1 MHSSIRIAIVLTL
14 SLIWITQLS
23 FSPMLLS
30 VIFAI
35 CIGCLWYFMKSTGNH
50 FPKWAIYILT
60 LAALAV
66 TFWSYQSFLGV
77 EAGVAVLSIFLFAK
91 ASETKTQRDVII
103 LFNFALFVAAS
114 MFLHSQSFMTAVMV
128 LLCLLSCLL
137 GLYRVQTHYFASE
150 NSNRMALRQDAKHVI
165 KFVGLALPFF
175 VLLFI
180 FFPRLP
186 PLWHIPIPENKAVT
200 GMSDSMSP
208 GDIVQLSQSSHLAF
222 RIIGDVTQL
231 PNRSELYWRAMVLD
245 QYDGQKWTSSFINQQ
260 SISDDTL
267 TQIST
272 SKKWNYQY
280 LPADAAIPWIM
291 GLEYS
296 QPLERRYQL
305 RQDWSIQ
312 AYRQVQRVEPIS
324 LQWMGNVQLTQTKL
338 SNVQRSINL
347 KAPEQID
354 LKAQQFAQQLFKQ
367 SNDNPNRYI
376 QNVLQWYRNNG
387 FSYTLQPGLLGQ
399 HRIDEFLFQSKQGFC
414 EHYASSFAMLMRY
427 VGIPARIVVGYQG
440 GQSSPD
446 AKSWEVRQLDAHA
459 WTEVFVDGRWN
470 RYDPTAMIAPQRIE
484 QGMQDLMSQ
493 DASVWGDSSRWHV
506 QRYSVLNK
514 MRIWSDYASYQWQSK
529 VVGYNAETQ
538 RGWLQ
543 KLGLQSSYSLVL
555 LIMISIGGL
564 VLLYWGVIFWH
575 KRAQTSEYDIVVQSF
590 SRSLIAEQRKQDAE
604 TVNKWLLSL
613 AQDVKP
619 EQQVLFHQ
627 AADYYQQMRYSNTL
641 NSKNIQQFKRML
653 KTCASALKNKK

>member
-23 FSPMLLS
+23 FSPVLLS

-60 LAALAV
+60 LVALAV

-91 ASETKTQRDVII
+91 ALETKTQRDVII

-137 GLYRVQTHYFASE
+137 GLYRVQTHFFASE
-150 NSNRMALRQDAKHVI
+150 NSNRLALRQDAKHVI

-200 GMSDSMSP
+200 GMSDTMSP
-208 GDIVQLSQSSHLAF
+208 GDIAQLSQSSHLAF

-260 SISDDTL
+260 SIADDTL
-267 TQIST
+267 TQIAT

-280 LPADAAIPWIM
+280 LPADVAIPWIM
-291 GLEYS
+291 ALEYS
-296 QPLERRYQL
+296 KPLERRYQL

-312 AYRQVQRVEPIS
+312 AYRQVQRVEPIA
-324 LQWMGNVQLTQTKL
+324 LQWMGNVQFSQSEL
-338 SNVQRSINL
+338 SKIQRSINL
-347 KAPEQID
+347 KAPEHMD
-354 LKAQQFAQQLFKQ
+354 LKAQQLAQQLFKQ
-367 SNDNPNRYI
+367 SDENPKRYI

-414 EHYASSFAMLMRY
+414 EHYASSFVMLMRY
-427 VGIPARIVVGYQG
+427 AGIPARIVVGYQG
-440 GQSSPD
+440 GQPSPD

-493 DASVWGDSSRWHV
+493 DASVWGESSRWNV

-543 KLGLQSSYSLVL
+543 KLGLQSSYALVL

-564 VLLYWGVIFWH
+564 VLLYWGVIFWC

-590 SRSLIAEQRKQDAE
+590 SRSLVAEQRKQDAE
-604 TVNKWLLSL
+604 TVNKWLLRL

-619 EQQVLFHQ
+619 EQQVLFKQ
-627 AADYYQQMRYSNTL
+627 AGDYYQQMRYSNRL
-641 NSKNIQQFKRML
+641 NSKSIQQFKQML

>member
-23 FSPMLLS
+23 FSPVLLS

-60 LAALAV
+60 LVALAV

-91 ASETKTQRDVII
+91 ALETKTQRDVII

-114 MFLHSQSFMTAVMV
+114 MFLHSQSFMTAAMV

-137 GLYRVQTHYFASE
+137 GLYRVQTHSFASE
-150 NSNRMALRQDAKHVI
+150 DSNRMALRQDAKHVI

-208 GDIVQLSQSSHLAF
+208 GDIAQLSQSSHLAF

-245 QYDGQKWTSSFINQQ
+245 QYDGQKWTGSLINQQ
-260 SISDDTL
+260 SIANETL
-267 TQIST
+267 GQISA

-440 GQSSPD
+440 GQPSPD

-604 TVNKWLLSL
+604 TVNKWLLRL

>member
-23 FSPMLLS
+23 FSPVLLS

-60 LAALAV
+60 ITALAV

-91 ASETKTQRDVII
+91 ALETKTQRDVII

-114 MFLHSQSFMTAVMV
+114 MFLHSQSFMAAAMV

-137 GLYRVQTHYFASE
+137 GLYRVQTHPFASE

-208 GDIVQLSQSSHLAF
+208 GDIAQLSQSSHLAF

-260 SISDDTL
+260 GIADDTL
-267 TQIST
+267 THIST

-280 LPADAAIPWIM
+280 LPADVAIPWIM
-291 GLEYS
+291 ALEYS

-312 AYRQVQRVEPIS
+312 AYRQVQRVEPIA
-324 LQWMGNVQLTQTKL
+324 LQWMGNVQFSQSELSKL
-338 SNVQRSINL
+338 QRSINL
-347 KAPEQID
+347 KAPEHMD
-354 LKAQQFAQQLFKQ
+354 LKAQQLAQQLFKQ
-367 SNDNPNRYI
+367 SDENPKRFI
-376 QNVLQWYRNNG
+376 QNILQWYRNNG

-414 EHYASSFAMLMRY
+414 EHYASSFVMLMRY
-427 VGIPARIVVGYQG
+427 AGIPARIVVGYQG
-440 GQSSPD
+440 GQPSPD

-459 WTEVFVDGRWN
+459 WTEVFVDGRWK

-493 DASVWGDSSRWHV
+493 DASVWGESSRWNV

-514 MRIWSDYASYQWQSK
+514 IRIWSDYASYQWQSK
-529 VVGYNAETQ
+529 VVGYNAEAQ

-543 KLGLQSSYSLVL
+543 KLGLQSTYSLVL
-555 LIMISIGGL
+555 LIIISIGGL
-564 VLLYWGVIFWH
+564 VLLYWWVIFCR
-575 KRAQTSEYDIVVQSF
+575 KRAQTSEYDIVIQSF
-590 SRSLIAEQRKQDAE
+590 SRSLTTEQRKQDAE
-604 TVNKWLLSL
+604 TVNKWLLRL

-619 EQQVLFHQ
+619 EQQVLFKQ
-627 AADYYQQMRYSNTL
+627 AADYYQQMRYSNRL
-641 NSKNIQQFKRML
+641 NSKNIQQFKRVL

>member
-14 SLIWITQLS
+14 SLIWVTQLS
-23 FSPMLLS
+23 FSPVLLS

-35 CIGCLWYFMKSTGNH
+35 CIGCLWNFMQSAGNH

-77 EAGVAVLSIFLFAK
+77 EAGVAILSIFLFAK
-91 ASETKTQRDVII
+91 ALETKTQRDVII

-114 MFLHSQSFMTAVMV
+114 MFLHSQSFMMAAMV

-137 GLYRVQTHYFASE
+137 GLYRVQTSFFVSQ
-150 NSNRMALRQDAKHVI
+150 NSSSLALKQDAKHVI

-175 VLLFI
+175 VLLFM

-208 GDIVQLSQSSHLAF
+208 GDIAQLSQSSHLAF
-222 RIIGDVTQL
+222 RIIGDVSQL
-231 PNRSELYWRAMVLD
+231 PKRSELYWRAMVLD

-260 SISDDTL
+260 SIANETL
-267 TQIST
+267 GQISA

-440 GQSSPD
+440 GQLSPD

-459 WTEVFVDGRWN
+459 WTEVFVDGHWK

-493 DASVWGDSSRWHV
+493 DTRVWGESSRWNI

-564 VLLYWGVIFWH
+564 VLLYWFAIFWR
-575 KRAQTSEYDIVVQSF
+575 KRAQISEYDLAILHF
-590 SRSLIAEQRKQDAE
+590 SKSLTAEQRKQNAE
-604 TVNKWLLSL
+604 TVNQWLLRL
-613 AQDVKP
+613 AQEVKP
-619 EQQVLFHQ
+619 EQQVLFKQ
-627 AADYYQQMRYSNTL
+627 AADYYQQIRYFNRL
-641 NSKNIQQFKRML
+641 NAKNIQQFKRML
-653 KTCASALKNKK
+653 KTCTSALKNKK

>member
-208 GDIVQLSQSSHLAF
+208 GDIAQLSQSSHLAF

-312 AYRQVQRVEPIS
+312 AYRQVQRVEPIA
-324 LQWMGNVQLTQTKL
+324 LQWMGNVQFAQSEL

-347 KAPEQID
+347 KAPEHMD
-354 LKAQQFAQQLFKQ
+354 LKAQQLAQQLFKQ
-367 SNDNPNRYI
+367 SDENPKRYI

-414 EHYASSFAMLMRY
+414 EHYASSFVMLMRY
-427 VGIPARIVVGYQG
+427 AGIPARIVVGYQG
-440 GQSSPD
+440 GQPSPN

>member
-1 MHSSIRIAIVLTL
+1 MHSSIRIAIILTL

-23 FSPMLLS
+23 FSPVLLS

-60 LAALAV
+60 FVALAV

-77 EAGVAVLSIFLFAK
+77 EAGVAVLCIFLFAK
-91 ASETKTQRDVII
+91 ALETKTQRDVII

-114 MFLHSQSFMTAVMV
+114 MFLHSQSFMTAAMV

-137 GLYRVQTHYFASE
+137 GLYRVQTPTFASE

-208 GDIVQLSQSSHLAF
+208 GDIAQLSQSSHLAF

-245 QYDGQKWTSSFINQQ
+245 QYNGQKWTGSLINQQ
-260 SISDDTL
+260 SIANETL
-267 TQIST
+267 GQISA

-414 EHYASSFAMLMRY
+414 EHYASSFTMLMRY

-440 GQSSPD
+440 GQPSPD

-575 KRAQTSEYDIVVQSF
+575 KRAQTSEYDMVVQSF

-604 TVNKWLLSL
+604 TVNKWLLRL

>member
-1 MHSSIRIAIVLTL
+1 
-14 SLIWITQLS
+14 
-23 FSPMLLS
+23 
-30 VIFAI
+30 
-35 CIGCLWYFMKSTGNH
+35 
-50 FPKWAIYILT
+50 
-60 LAALAV
+60 
-66 TFWSYQSFLGV
+66 
-77 EAGVAVLSIFLFAK
+77 
-91 ASETKTQRDVII
+91 
-103 LFNFALFVAAS
+103 
-114 MFLHSQSFMTAVMV
+114 MV

-137 GLYRVQTHYFASE
+137 GLYRVQTHAFASE
-150 NSNRMALRQDAKHVI
+150 KSNRMALRQDAKHVI

-208 GDIVQLSQSSHLAF
+208 GDIAQLSQSSHLAF

-260 SISDDTL
+260 RISDDTL

-280 LPADAAIPWIM
+280 LPADVAIPWIM
-291 GLEYS
+291 ALEYS

-312 AYRQVQRVEPIS
+312 AYRQVQRVEPIA
-324 LQWMGNVQLTQTKL
+324 LQWMGNVQFSQSEL
-338 SNVQRSINL
+338 SKIQRSINL
-347 KAPEQID
+347 KAPEHMD
-354 LKAQQFAQQLFKQ
+354 LEAQQFAQQLFSQ
-367 SNDNPNRYI
+367 SEQNPKRYI

-414 EHYASSFAMLMRY
+414 EHYASSFVMLMRY
-427 VGIPARIVVGYQG
+427 AGIPARIVVGYQG
-440 GQSSPD
+440 GQPSPD

-459 WTEVFVDGRWN
+459 WTEVFVDGRWK

-493 DASVWGDSSRWHV
+493 DARLWGESSRWHV

-543 KLGLQSSYSLVL
+543 KLGLESSYSLVL

-564 VLLYWGVIFWH
+564 VLLYWWGIFWH
-575 KRAQTSEYDIVVQSF
+575 KRAQTSEYDMVIQSF
-590 SRSLIAEQRKQDAE
+590 SRSLTTDQRKQDAE
-604 TVNKWLLSL
+604 TVNKWLLRL
-613 AQDVKP
+613 AQDVKS

-627 AADYYQQMRYSNTL
+627 AADYYQQMRYSNRL
-641 NSKNIQQFKRML
+641 NSKNIQQFKRVL

>member
-1 MHSSIRIAIVLTL
+1 MHSSIRIAIILTL

-23 FSPMLLS
+23 FSPVLLS

-60 LAALAV
+60 FVALAV

-77 EAGVAVLSIFLFAK
+77 EAGVAVLCIFLFAK
-91 ASETKTQRDVII
+91 ALETKTQRDVII

-114 MFLHSQSFMTAVMV
+114 MFLHSQSFMTAAMV

-137 GLYRVQTHYFASE
+137 GLYRVQTHTFASE

-208 GDIVQLSQSSHLAF
+208 GDIAQLSQSSHLAF

-245 QYDGQKWTSSFINQQ
+245 QYNGQKWTGSLINQQ
-260 SISDDTL
+260 SIANETL
-267 TQIST
+267 GQISA

-440 GQSSPD
+440 GQPSPD

-604 TVNKWLLSL
+604 TVNKWLLRL

>member
-23 FSPMLLS
+23 FSPVLLS

-91 ASETKTQRDVII
+91 ALETKTQRDVII
-103 LFNFALFVAAS
+103 LFNFTLFVAAS

-137 GLYRVQTHYFASE
+137 GLYRVQTHAFASE

-186 PLWHIPIPENKAVT
+186 PLWHIPIADNKAVT

-208 GDIVQLSQSSHLAF
+208 GDIAQLSQSSNLAF
-222 RIIGDVTQL
+222 RIIGDVSQL
-231 PNRSELYWRAMVLD
+231 PKRSELYWRAMVLD
-245 QYDGQKWTSSFINQQ
+245 QYDGQKWTGSLINQQ
-260 SISDDTL
+260 SIANETL
-267 TQIST
+267 GQISA

-440 GQSSPD
+440 GQPSPD

-493 DASVWGDSSRWHV
+493 DTSVWGDSSRWHV

-604 TVNKWLLSL
+604 TVNKWLLRL

>member
-1 MHSSIRIAIVLTL
+1 MLWQN
-14 SLIWITQLS
+14 WINKRFQ
-23 FSPMLLS
+23 F
-30 VIFAI
+30 
-35 CIGCLWYFMKSTGNH
+35 
-50 FPKWAIYILT
+50 
-60 LAALAV
+60 
-66 TFWSYQSFLGV
+66 
-77 EAGVAVLSIFLFAK
+77 
-91 ASETKTQRDVII
+91 
-103 LFNFALFVAAS
+103 
-114 MFLHSQSFMTAVMV
+114 
-128 LLCLLSCLL
+128 
-137 GLYRVQTHYFASE
+137 
-150 NSNRMALRQDAKHVI
+150 
-165 KFVGLALPFF
+165 
-175 VLLFI
+175 
-180 FFPRLP
+180 
-186 PLWHIPIPENKAVT
+186 KAVT

-208 GDIVQLSQSSHLAF
+208 GDIAQLSQSSQLAF
-222 RIIGDVTQL
+222 RIIGDVRQL
-231 PNRSELYWRAMVLD
+231 PDRSELYWRAMVLD

-280 LPADAAIPWIM
+280 LPADVAIPWIM
-291 GLEYS
+291 ALEYS

-312 AYRQVQRVEPIS
+312 ASRQVQRVEPIS

-440 GQSSPD
+440 GQPSPD

-604 TVNKWLLSL
+604 TVNKWLLRL

>member
-23 FSPMLLS
+23 FSPVLLS

-60 LAALAV
+60 LVALAV

-91 ASETKTQRDVII
+91 ALETKTQRDVII

-137 GLYRVQTHYFASE
+137 GLYRVQTHAFASE

-208 GDIVQLSQSSHLAF
+208 GDIAKLSQSSHLAF
-222 RIIGDVTQL
+222 RIIGDVRQL
-231 PNRSELYWRAMVLD
+231 PKRSELYWRAMVLD

-260 SISDDTL
+260 RISDDTL

-367 SNDNPNRYI
+367 SNANPNRYI

-440 GQSSPD
+440 GQLSPD

-459 WTEVFVDGRWN
+459 WTEVFVDGRWK
-470 RYDPTAMIAPQRIE
+470 RYDPTAKIAPQRIE

-493 DASVWGDSSRWHV
+493 DASVWGESSRWNV

-514 MRIWSDYASYQWQSK
+514 IRIWSDYASYQWQSK

-555 LIMISIGGL
+555 LIMISISGL
-564 VLLYWGVIFWH
+564 VLLYWWVIFWR
-575 KRAQTSEYDIVVQSF
+575 KRAQTSEYDMVVQSF
-590 SRSLIAEQRKQDAE
+590 YRSLTAEQRKQNAE
-604 TVNKWLLSL
+604 TVNQWLLRL
-613 AQDVKP
+613 AREVKP

-627 AADYYQQMRYSNTL
+627 AADSYQQMRYSNTL
-641 NSKNIQQFKRML
+641 NSKNIGL
-653 KTCASALKNKK
+653 TH

>member
-1 MHSSIRIAIVLTL
+1 MHSSIRIAIILTL

-23 FSPMLLS
+23 FSPVLLS

-60 LAALAV
+60 FVALAV

-77 EAGVAVLSIFLFAK
+77 EAGVAVLCIFLFAK
-91 ASETKTQRDVII
+91 ALETKTQRDVII

-114 MFLHSQSFMTAVMV
+114 MFLHSQSFMTAAMV

-137 GLYRVQTHYFASE
+137 GLYRVQTHTFASE

-208 GDIVQLSQSSHLAF
+208 GDIAQLSQSSHLAF

-245 QYDGQKWTSSFINQQ
+245 QYNGQKWTGSLINQQ
-260 SISDDTL
+260 SIANETL
-267 TQIST
+267 GQISA

-312 AYRQVQRVEPIS
+312 AYRQVQRVEPIA
-324 LQWMGNVQLTQTKL
+324 LQWMGNVQFAQSEL

-347 KAPEQID
+347 KAPEHMD
-354 LKAQQFAQQLFKQ
+354 LKAQQLAQQLFKQ
-367 SNDNPNRYI
+367 SDENPKRYI

-414 EHYASSFAMLMRY
+414 EHYASSFVMLMRY
-427 VGIPARIVVGYQG
+427 AGIPARIVVGYQG
-440 GQSSPD
+440 GQPSPD

-564 VLLYWGVIFWH
+564 VLLYWGVIFWC

-590 SRSLIAEQRKQDAE
+590 SRNLVAEQRKQDAE
-604 TVNKWLLSL
+604 TVNKWLLRL

>member
-23 FSPMLLS
+23 FSPVLLS

-91 ASETKTQRDVII
+91 ALETKTQRDVII
-103 LFNFALFVAAS
+103 LFNFTLFVAAS

-137 GLYRVQTHYFASE
+137 GLYRVQTHAFASE

-208 GDIVQLSQSSHLAF
+208 GDIAQLSQSSHLAF

-280 LPADAAIPWIM
+280 LPADVAIPWIM
-291 GLEYS
+291 ALEYS

-312 AYRQVQRVEPIS
+312 AYRQVQRVEPIA
-324 LQWMGNVQLTQTKL
+324 LQWMGNVQFSQSEL
-338 SNVQRSINL
+338 SKIQRSINL
-347 KAPEQID
+347 KAPEHMD
-354 LKAQQFAQQLFKQ
+354 LKAQQLAQQLFKQ
-367 SNDNPNRYI
+367 SDENPKRYI

-414 EHYASSFAMLMRY
+414 EHYASSF
-427 VGIPARIVVGYQG
+427 
-440 GQSSPD
+440 
-446 AKSWEVRQLDAHA
+446 
-459 WTEVFVDGRWN
+459 
-470 RYDPTAMIAPQRIE
+470 
-484 QGMQDLMSQ
+484 
-493 DASVWGDSSRWHV
+493 
-506 QRYSVLNK
+506 
-514 MRIWSDYASYQWQSK
+514 
-529 VVGYNAETQ
+529 
-538 RGWLQ
+538 
-543 KLGLQSSYSLVL
+543 
-555 LIMISIGGL
+555 
-564 VLLYWGVIFWH
+564 
-575 KRAQTSEYDIVVQSF
+575 
-590 SRSLIAEQRKQDAE
+590 
-604 TVNKWLLSL
+604 
-613 AQDVKP
+613 
-619 EQQVLFHQ
+619 
-627 AADYYQQMRYSNTL
+627 
-641 NSKNIQQFKRML
+641 
-653 KTCASALKNKK
+653 

>member
-23 FSPMLLS
+23 FSPVLLS

-60 LAALAV
+60 LVALAV

-91 ASETKTQRDVII
+91 ALETKTQRDVII

-137 GLYRVQTHYFASE
+137 GLYRVQTHAFASE

-208 GDIVQLSQSSHLAF
+208 GDIAQLSQSSHLAF
-222 RIIGDVTQL
+222 RIIGNVTQL

-245 QYDGQKWTSSFINQQ
+245 QYDGQKWTSSFLNQQ
-260 SISDDTL
+260 GISDETL

-440 GQSSPD
+440 GQPSPD

-604 TVNKWLLSL
+604 TVNKWLLRL

>member
-23 FSPMLLS
+23 FSPVLLS

-60 LAALAV
+60 IIALAV

-91 ASETKTQRDVII
+91 ALETKTQRDVII

-114 MFLHSQSFMTAVMV
+114 MFLHSQSFMTAAMV

-137 GLYRVQTHYFASE
+137 GLYRVQTHSFASE

-208 GDIVQLSQSSHLAF
+208 GDIAQLSQSSHLAF

-231 PNRSELYWRAMVLD
+231 PNRSQLYWRAMVLD

-260 SISDDTL
+260 GISDDTL

-280 LPADAAIPWIM
+280 LPADVAIPWIM
-291 GLEYS
+291 ALEYS

-312 AYRQVQRVEPIS
+312 AYRQVQRVEPIA
-324 LQWMGNVQLTQTKL
+324 LQWMGNVQFSQSELSKL
-338 SNVQRSINL
+338 QRSINL
-347 KAPEQID
+347 KAPEHVD
-354 LKAQQFAQQLFKQ
+354 LKAQQLAQQLFKQ
-367 SNDNPNRYI
+367 SDENPKRFI
-376 QNVLQWYRNNG
+376 QNILQWYRNNG

-414 EHYASSFAMLMRY
+414 EHYASSFVMLMRY
-427 VGIPARIVVGYQG
+427 AGIPARIVVGYQG
-440 GQSSPD
+440 GQPSPD

-459 WTEVFVDGRWN
+459 WTEVFVDGRWK

-493 DASVWGDSSRWHV
+493 DASVWGESSRWNV

-514 MRIWSDYASYQWQSK
+514 IRIWSDYASYQWQSK
-529 VVGYNAETQ
+529 VVGYNAEAQ

-543 KLGLQSSYSLVL
+543 KLGLQSTYSLVL
-555 LIMISIGGL
+555 LIIISIGGL
-564 VLLYWGVIFWH
+564 VLLYWWVIFCR
-575 KRAQTSEYDIVVQSF
+575 KRAQTSEYDIVIQSF
-590 SRSLIAEQRKQDAE
+590 SRSLTTEQRKQDAE
-604 TVNKWLLSL
+604 TVNQWLLRL

-619 EQQVLFHQ
+619 EQQVLFKQ
-627 AADYYQQMRYSNTL
+627 AGDYYQKIRYSNTL

-653 KTCASALKNKK
+653 KTCASTLKNKK

>member
-1 MHSSIRIAIVLTL
+1 
-14 SLIWITQLS
+14 
-23 FSPMLLS
+23 
-30 VIFAI
+30 
-35 CIGCLWYFMKSTGNH
+35 
-50 FPKWAIYILT
+50 
-60 LAALAV
+60 
-66 TFWSYQSFLGV
+66 
-77 EAGVAVLSIFLFAK
+77 
-91 ASETKTQRDVII
+91 
-103 LFNFALFVAAS
+103 
-114 MFLHSQSFMTAVMV
+114 
-128 LLCLLSCLL
+128 
-137 GLYRVQTHYFASE
+137 
-150 NSNRMALRQDAKHVI
+150 
-165 KFVGLALPFF
+165 
-175 VLLFI
+175 
-180 FFPRLP
+180 
-186 PLWHIPIPENKAVT
+186 
-200 GMSDSMSP
+200 
-208 GDIVQLSQSSHLAF
+208 
-222 RIIGDVTQL
+222 
-231 PNRSELYWRAMVLD
+231 
-245 QYDGQKWTSSFINQQ
+245 
-260 SISDDTL
+260 
-267 TQIST
+267 
-272 SKKWNYQY
+272 
-280 LPADAAIPWIM
+280 
-291 GLEYS
+291 
-296 QPLERRYQL
+296 
-305 RQDWSIQ
+305 
-312 AYRQVQRVEPIS
+312 
-324 LQWMGNVQLTQTKL
+324 LTQTKL

-440 GQSSPD
+440 GQPSPD

-604 TVNKWLLSL
+604 TVNKWLLRL

>member
-23 FSPMLLS
+23 FSPVLLS

-60 LAALAV
+60 LVALAV

-91 ASETKTQRDVII
+91 ALETKTQRDVII

-208 GDIVQLSQSSHLAF
+208 GDIAQLSQSSHLAF

-280 LPADAAIPWIM
+280 LPADVAIPWIM
-291 GLEYS
+291 ALEYS

-312 AYRQVQRVEPIS
+312 AYRQVQRVEPIA
-324 LQWMGNVQLTQTKL
+324 LQWMGNVQVSQSEL
-338 SNVQRSINL
+338 SKVQRSINL
-347 KAPEQID
+347 KAPEHMD
-354 LKAQQFAQQLFKQ
+354 LKAQQLAQQLFKQ
-367 SNDNPNRYI
+367 SDENPKRYI
-376 QNVLQWYRNNG
+376 QNVLGWYRNNG

-414 EHYASSFAMLMRY
+414 EHYASSFVMLMRY
-427 VGIPARIVVGYQG
+427 AGIPARIVVGYQG
-440 GQSSPD
+440 GQPSPD

-459 WTEVFVDGRWN
+459 WTEVFVDGRWK

-493 DASVWGDSSRWHV
+493 DASVWGESSRWNV

-543 KLGLQSSYSLVL
+543 KLGLESSYSLVL

-564 VLLYWGVIFWH
+564 VLLYWCVIFWR
-575 KRAQTSEYDIVVQSF
+575 KRAQTSEYDIVIQSF
-590 SRSLIAEQRKQDAE
+590 SRSLTTEQRKQDAE
-604 TVNKWLLSL
+604 TVNQWLLCL

-619 EQQVLFHQ
+619 EQQVLFKQ
-627 AADYYQQMRYSNTL
+627 AADYYQQMRYSNRL

>member
-1 MHSSIRIAIVLTL
+1 
-14 SLIWITQLS
+14 
-23 FSPMLLS
+23 MLLS

-91 ASETKTQRDVII
+91 ALETKTQRDVII
-103 LFNFALFVAAS
+103 LFNFTLFVAAS

-137 GLYRVQTHYFASE
+137 GLYRVQTHAFASE

-186 PLWHIPIPENKAVT
+186 PLWHIPIADNKAVT

-208 GDIVQLSQSSHLAF
+208 GDIAQLSQSSNLAF
-222 RIIGDVTQL
+222 RIIGDVSQL
-231 PNRSELYWRAMVLD
+231 PKRSELYWRAMVLD
-245 QYDGQKWTSSFINQQ
+245 QYDGQKWTGSLINQQ
-260 SISDDTL
+260 SIANETL
-267 TQIST
+267 GQISA

-280 LPADAAIPWIM
+280 LPADAAISWIM

-440 GQSSPD
+440 GQPSPD

-493 DASVWGDSSRWHV
+493 DTSVWGDSSRWHV

-604 TVNKWLLSL
+604 TVNKWLLRL

>member
-23 FSPMLLS
+23 FSPVLLS

-60 LAALAV
+60 LVALAV

-91 ASETKTQRDVII
+91 ALETKTQRDVII

-114 MFLHSQSFMTAVMV
+114 MFLHSQSFMTAAMV

-137 GLYRVQTHYFASE
+137 GLYRVQTHAFASE

-208 GDIVQLSQSSHLAF
+208 GDIAQLSQSSHLAF

-245 QYDGQKWTSSFINQQ
+245 QYNGQKWTGSLINQQ
-260 SISDDTL
+260 SIANETL
-267 TQIST
+267 GQISA

-440 GQSSPD
+440 GQPSPD

-604 TVNKWLLSL
+604 TVNKWLLRL

>member
-1 MHSSIRIAIVLTL
+1 
-14 SLIWITQLS
+14 
-23 FSPMLLS
+23 
-30 VIFAI
+30 
-35 CIGCLWYFMKSTGNH
+35 MKSTGNH

-60 LAALAV
+60 LVALAV

-91 ASETKTQRDVII
+91 ALETKTQRDVII

-114 MFLHSQSFMTAVMV
+114 MFLHSQSFMTAAMV

-137 GLYRVQTHYFASE
+137 GLYRVQTHAFASE

-208 GDIVQLSQSSHLAF
+208 GDIAQLSQSSHLAF

-280 LPADAAIPWIM
+280 LPADVTIPWIM
-291 GLEYS
+291 ALEYS

-312 AYRQVQRVEPIS
+312 AYRQVQRVEPIA
-324 LQWMGNVQLTQTKL
+324 LQWMGNVQFSQSEL
-338 SNVQRSINL
+338 SKIQRSINL
-347 KAPEQID
+347 KAPEHMD
-354 LKAQQFAQQLFKQ
+354 LKAQQLAQQLFKQ
-367 SNDNPNRYI
+367 SDENPKRYI

-414 EHYASSFAMLMRY
+414 EHYASSFVMLMRY
-427 VGIPARIVVGYQG
+427 AGIPARIVVGYQG
-440 GQSSPD
+440 GQPSPD

-459 WTEVFVDGRWN
+459 WTEVFVDGRWK

-493 DASVWGDSSRWHV
+493 DTSVWGESSRWHV

-555 LIMISIGGL
+555 LIIMSIGGL
-564 VLLYWGVIFWH
+564 VLLYWHVISWH

-604 TVNKWLLSL
+604 TVNQWLLRL
-613 AQDVKP
+613 AREVKP

-627 AADYYQQMRYSNTL
+627 AADSYQQMRYSNTL

>member
-23 FSPMLLS
+23 FSPVFLS

-60 LAALAV
+60 LVALVV
-66 TFWSYQSFLGV
+66 TFGSYQSFLGV
-77 EAGVAVLSIFLFAK
+77 EAGIAVLSIFLFAK
-91 ASETKTQRDVII
+91 ALETKTQRDVII

-114 MFLHSQSFMTAVMV
+114 MFLHSQSFITAVMV
-128 LLCLLSCLL
+128 VLCLLSCLL
-137 GLYRVQTHYFASE
+137 GLYRVQVSFFTTETS
-150 NSNRMALRQDAKHVI
+150 SSIALRQDVKHVV
-165 KFVGLALPFF
+165 KFVGVAIPFF
-175 VLLFI
+175 ILLFL

-208 GDIVQLSQSSHLAF
+208 GDIAQLSQSSQLAF
-222 RIIGDVTQL
+222 RIIGDVRQL
-231 PNRSELYWRAMVLD
+231 PDRSELYWRAMVLD
-245 QYDGQKWTSSFINQQ
+245 QYNGQKWTGSLINQQ
-260 SISDDTL
+260 SIANETL
-267 TQIST
+267 GQISA

-440 GQSSPD
+440 GQPSPD

-604 TVNKWLLSL
+604 TVNKWLLRL

>member
-23 FSPMLLS
+23 FSPVLLS

-60 LAALAV
+60 LVALAV

-91 ASETKTQRDVII
+91 ALETKTQRDVII

-114 MFLHSQSFMTAVMV
+114 MFLNSQSFMTAVMV

-137 GLYRVQTHYFASE
+137 GLYRVQTHSFASE

-208 GDIVQLSQSSHLAF
+208 GDIAQLSQSSHLAF

-267 TQIST
+267 THIST

-280 LPADAAIPWIM
+280 LPADVGIPWIM
-291 GLEYS
+291 ALEYS

-312 AYRQVQRVEPIS
+312 AYRQVQRVEPIA
-324 LQWMGNVQLTQTKL
+324 LQWMGNVQFAQSEL

-347 KAPEQID
+347 KAPEHMD
-354 LKAQQFAQQLFKQ
+354 LKAQQLAQQLFKQ
-367 SNDNPNRYI
+367 SDENPKRYI

-414 EHYASSFAMLMRY
+414 EHYASSFVMLMRY
-427 VGIPARIVVGYQG
+427 AGIPARIVVGYQG
-440 GQSSPD
+440 GQPSPD

-459 WTEVFVDGRWN
+459 WTEVFVDGRWK
-470 RYDPTAMIAPQRIE
+470 RYDPTAKIAPQRIE

-493 DASVWGDSSRWHV
+493 DASVWGESSRWNV

-514 MRIWSDYASYQWQSK
+514 IRIWSDYASYQWQSK

-604 TVNKWLLSL
+604 TVNKWLLRL

>member
-23 FSPMLLS
+23 FSPVLLS

-60 LAALAV
+60 LVALAV

-91 ASETKTQRDVII
+91 ALETKTQRDVII

-114 MFLHSQSFMTAVMV
+114 MFLHSQSFMTAAMV

-137 GLYRVQTHYFASE
+137 GLYRVQTHAFASE

-208 GDIVQLSQSSHLAF
+208 GDIAQLSQSSHLAF

-245 QYDGQKWTSSFINQQ
+245 QYNGQKWTGSLINQQ
-260 SISDDTL
+260 SIANETL
-267 TQIST
+267 GQISA

-440 GQSSPD
+440 GQPSPD

-459 WTEVFVDGRWN
+459 WTEVFVDGHWK

-604 TVNKWLLSL
+604 TVNKWLLRL

>member
-23 FSPMLLS
+23 FSPVLLS

-60 LAALAV
+60 LVALAV

-91 ASETKTQRDVII
+91 ALETKTQRDVII

-137 GLYRVQTHYFASE
+137 GLYRVQTHAFASE
-150 NSNRMALRQDAKHVI
+150 KSNRMALRQDAKHVI

-208 GDIVQLSQSSHLAF
+208 GDIAQLSQSSHLAF

-280 LPADAAIPWIM
+280 LSADVAIPWIM
-291 GLEYS
+291 ALEYS

-312 AYRQVQRVEPIS
+312 AYRQVQRVEPIA
-324 LQWMGNVQLTQTKL
+324 LQWMGNVEFSQSELSKL
-338 SNVQRSINL
+338 QRSINL
-347 KAPEQID
+347 KAPEHVD
-354 LKAQQFAQQLFKQ
+354 LKAQQLAQQLFKQ
-367 SNDNPNRYI
+367 SDENPKLYI
-376 QNVLQWYRNNG
+376 QKVLQWYRNNG

-414 EHYASSFAMLMRY
+414 EHYASSFVMLMRY
-427 VGIPARIVVGYQG
+427 AGIPARIVVGYQG
-440 GQSSPD
+440 GQPSPD

-459 WTEVFVDGRWN
+459 WTEVFVDGHWK

-493 DASVWGDSSRWHV
+493 DASVWGESSRWHV
-506 QRYSVLNK
+506 QRYSILNK

-564 VLLYWGVIFWH
+564 VLLYWCVISWR
-575 KRAQTSEYDIVVQSF
+575 KRTQTSEYDIVIQSF
-590 SRSLIAEQRKQDAE
+590 SRSLTTEQRKQDVE
-604 TVNKWLLSL
+604 TVNQWLLRL
-613 AQDVKP
+613 AQEVKP
-619 EQQVLFHQ
+619 EQQVLFKQ
-627 AADYYQQMRYSNTL
+627 AADYYQQIRYFNLL
-641 NSKNIQQFKRML
+641 NSKNIQQFKGML

>member
-208 GDIVQLSQSSHLAF
+208 GDIAQLSQSSHLAF

>member
-14 SLIWITQLS
+14 SLIWVTQLS
-23 FSPMLLS
+23 FSPVLLS

-77 EAGVAVLSIFLFAK
+77 EAGVAILSIFLFAK
-91 ASETKTQRDVII
+91 ALETKTQRDVII

-137 GLYRVQTHYFASE
+137 GLYRVQTSFFVSQ
-150 NSNRMALRQDAKHVI
+150 NSSSLALKQDAKHVI

-175 VLLFI
+175 VLLFM

-208 GDIVQLSQSSHLAF
+208 GDIAQLSQSSHLAF
-222 RIIGDVTQL
+222 RIIGDVSQL
-231 PNRSELYWRAMVLD
+231 PKRSELYWRAMVLD

-260 SISDDTL
+260 SIANETL
-267 TQIST
+267 GQISA

-367 SNDNPNRYI
+367 SNANPNRYI

-399 HRIDEFLFQSKQGFC
+399 NRIDEFLFQSKQGFC

-440 GQSSPD
+440 GQPSPD
-446 AKSWEVRQLDAHA
+446 EKSWEVRQLDAHA
-459 WTEVFVDGRWN
+459 WTEVFVDGRWK

-484 QGMQDLMSQ
+484 QGMQDLMIQ
-493 DASVWGDSSRWHV
+493 DVSVWGESSGWNA
-506 QRYSVLNK
+506 QRYSVFNK

-564 VLLYWGVIFWH
+564 VLLYWWVIFWR
-575 KRAQTSEYDIVVQSF
+575 KRAQISEYDLAILHF
-590 SRSLIAEQRKQDAE
+590 SKCLTAEQRKQNAE
-604 TVNKWLLSL
+604 TVNQWLLRL
-613 AQDVKP
+613 AREVKP
-619 EQQVLFHQ
+619 EQQVLFKR
-627 AADYYQQMRYSNTL
+627 AAAFYQQMRYSNTL

>member
-23 FSPMLLS
+23 FSPVLLS

-60 LAALAV
+60 IIALAV

-91 ASETKTQRDVII
+91 ALETKTQRDVII

-114 MFLHSQSFMTAVMV
+114 MFLHSQSFMTAAMV

-137 GLYRVQTHYFASE
+137 GLYRVQTHSFASE

-208 GDIVQLSQSSHLAF
+208 GDIAKLSQSSHLAF
-222 RIIGDVTQL
+222 RIIGDVRQL
-231 PNRSELYWRAMVLD
+231 PKRSELYRRAMVLD

-260 SISDDTL
+260 SIANETL
-267 TQIST
+267 GQISA

-367 SNDNPNRYI
+367 SNANPNRYI

-440 GQSSPD
+440 GQLSPD

-459 WTEVFVDGRWN
+459 WTEVFVDGRWK

-484 QGMQDLMSQ
+484 QGMQNLMSQ
-493 DASVWGDSSRWHV
+493 DASVWGESSRWNV

-514 MRIWSDYASYQWQSK
+514 IRIWSDYASYQWQSK
-529 VVGYNAETQ
+529 IVGYNAEAQ

-543 KLGLQSSYSLVL
+543 KLGLESSYSLVL

-564 VLLYWGVIFWH
+564 VLLYWCVISWH
-575 KRAQTSEYDIVVQSF
+575 KRAQTSEYDVVIQSF
-590 SRSLIAEQRKQDAE
+590 SRSLTVEQRKQDAE
-604 TVNKWLLSL
+604 TVNQWLLCL

-627 AADYYQQMRYSNTL
+627 AADYYQQMRYSNRL
-641 NSKNIQQFKRML
+641 NSKNIQQFKRVL

>member
-208 GDIVQLSQSSHLAF
+208 GDIAQLSQSSHLAF

-440 GQSSPD
+440 GQPSPD

-604 TVNKWLLSL
+604 TVNKWLLRL

>member
-23 FSPMLLS
+23 FSPVLLS

-180 FFPRLP
+180 FFPRLL

-208 GDIVQLSQSSHLAF
+208 GDIAQLSQSSHLAF

-440 GQSSPD
+440 GQPSPD

-543 KLGLQSSYSLVL
+543 KLGLQSSYSLEL

-604 TVNKWLLSL
+604 MVNKWLLRL

>member
-23 FSPMLLS
+23 FSPVLLS

-60 LAALAV
+60 LVALAV

-91 ASETKTQRDVII
+91 ALETKTQRDVII

-114 MFLHSQSFMTAVMV
+114 MFLHSQSFMTAAMV

-137 GLYRVQTHYFASE
+137 GLYRVQTHAFASE

-208 GDIVQLSQSSHLAF
+208 GDIAQLSQSSHLAF

-245 QYDGQKWTSSFINQQ
+245 QYNGQKWTGSLINQQ
-260 SISDDTL
+260 SIANETL
-267 TQIST
+267 GQISA

-296 QPLERRYQL
+296 QPLERRYHL

-440 GQSSPD
+440 GQPSPD

-604 TVNKWLLSL
+604 TVNKWLLRL